1 VKKYGPATDESR
13 RYAGRP
19 TFLRLPH
26 TTSPEDVDIAVLG
39 VPFDAKPSW
48 RTGARFGPGA
58 IRQGSLAIRPLYN
71 PSQRIAPFD
80 HVSVVDRGD
89 TQVESGF
96 MDRTFEHV
104 QQVVGELIQHEVVP
118 VCLGGDHVVTLAA
131 LRAASERHGQ
141 VALLAFDAHVCAG
154 EEVAGERYDHGTLVR
169 RAVDERLIDPACSF
183 LFGSRG
189 GTWGPEEIEEARG
202 LGLTVVSWDDL
213 ARLDTG
219 MPGAAVEAA
228 AGRPAYL
235 SFDIDFVD
243 PAFAP
248 GVSEP
253 EVGGPSSMQALALL
267 RACRGLRLA
276 GADVTSVAPEH
287 DGAGIT
293 AALAAAL
300 VFEIITLVACE
311 RRDREERR

>member
-1 VKKYGPATDESR
+1 MARLPIMGGILPCGVNLPVDPLWHTGLRERRRWPVTLQPTARGGSVKKYGPATDESR

-80 HVSVVDRGD
+80 HVSVVERGD

-189 GTWGPEEIEEARG
+189 GTW
-202 LGLTVVSWDDL
+202 D
-213 ARLDTG
+213 
-219 MPGAAVEAA
+219 
-228 AGRPAYL
+228 
-235 SFDIDFVD
+235 
-243 PAFAP
+243 
-248 GVSEP
+248 
-253 EVGGPSSMQALALL
+253 
-267 RACRGLRLA
+267 
-276 GADVTSVAPEH
+276 
-287 DGAGIT
+287 
-293 AALAAAL
+293 
-300 VFEIITLVACE
+300 
-311 RRDREERR
+311 RRR